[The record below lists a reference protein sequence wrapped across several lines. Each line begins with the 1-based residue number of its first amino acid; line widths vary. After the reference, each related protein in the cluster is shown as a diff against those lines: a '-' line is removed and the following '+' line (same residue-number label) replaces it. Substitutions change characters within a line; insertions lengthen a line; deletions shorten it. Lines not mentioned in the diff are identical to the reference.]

1 MPITERGRK
10 FLSTVHHKGERYR
23 RSFDARADAETWE
36 MQARLD
42 LRNGRPVDLGD
53 TRTGVSTG
61 VTMERLREE
70 ALAHHWS
77 SNKDTKG
84 PALNTR
90 LVCDMLGWDLPVTQV
105 SSRRIEDMV
114 IKLVQLGNS
123 DSTINRKMSALS
135 TMLQYARKHQYIPSV
150 PDIPRRREPE
160 NRIRWISEDE
170 EGELLAFFKFTD
182 NQDMIDFIKV
192 GLDTGARRGELLK
205 MQSRDIHEGKLYIWE
220 SKGGKPRSI
229 PLTNRANEVLSKRMS
244 LTDSPTEKLFAS
256 LSGDALRYYWDRAR
270 QHMKLML
277 DAQFVPHIMRHTFC
291 SRLAMKG
298 VPLPVIKE
306 LAGHATIMTTQRYVH
321 MAPSNL
327 TDAIHILEGN
337 NYNGSQSSDQATSQ
351 NCGVNGVV
359 A

>member
-1 MPITERGRK
+1 MPIAERGRK

-23 RSFDARADAETWE
+23 RSFDNRADAETWE

-42 LRNGRPVDLGD
+42 LRNSRPVDLGE

-61 VTMERLREE
+61 VTLSRLREE

-105 SSRRIEDMV
+105 SSRRIEDMIV
-114 IKLVQLGNS
+114 KLVQIGNS
-123 DSTINRKMSALS
+123 DSTINRKMSSLS
-135 TMLQYARKHQYIPSV
+135 TMLQYAKKHQYIPTV

-160 NRIRWISEDE
+160 NRIRWISDE
-170 EGELLAFFKFTD
+170 EEVELLAFFAFTD
-182 NQDMIDFIKV
+182 NHDMIDFIKV

-205 MQSRDIHEGKLYIWE
+205 MQSRDVHDSKFYIWE

-229 PLTNRANEVLSKRMS
+229 PLTKRANEVLTRRMKQTEGP
-244 LTDSPTEKLFAS
+244 TDKLFAD

-270 QHMKLML
+270 HHMKLMM

-298 VPLPVIKE
+298 VPLSVIKD

-327 TDAIHILEGN
+327 ADAIGVLEGN
-337 NYNGSQSSDQATSQ
+337 DYNGSQSADHANGS
-351 NCGVNGVV
+351 NGGVTVVV